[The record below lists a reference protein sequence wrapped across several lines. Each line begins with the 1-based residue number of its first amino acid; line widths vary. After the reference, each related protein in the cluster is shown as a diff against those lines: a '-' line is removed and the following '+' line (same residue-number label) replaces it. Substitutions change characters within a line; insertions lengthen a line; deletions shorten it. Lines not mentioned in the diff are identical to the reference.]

1 MAVEGRYEVV
11 AKTKLGT
18 GMGIIELVTSGNALA
33 GIAVGMN
40 RTGEIT
46 DGVVT
51 GDSFTCKL
59 TAPVKKKQVTV
70 KVKGVVTGDIITG
83 SFRYGPMRIKYE
95 GKRLND

>member
-18 GMGIIELVTSGNALA
+18 GTGVIELVTSGNALA
-33 GIAVGMN
+33 GVAMGMN
-40 RTGEIT
+40 RIGEIT

-70 KVKGVVTGDIITG
+70 KVEGTVTGDIIAG
-83 SFRYGPMRIKYE
+83 SFRYGLMHIKYE
-95 GKRLND
+95 GKRI